1 MLVIIFSWLLIILG
15 VLLSVAFF
23 TLLER
28 QILAALQRR
37 QGPNVVGFYG
47 LLQPITDGVK
57 LILKETVIPRSSDT
71 LVFIFAPIFTF
82 ALALCLWVAIP
93 FNSNWKIV
101 DFNYGIL
108 YLFTVSSLSVHS
120 VIMAGWSSNSKYA
133 FLGALRSAAQMISY
147 EVSFGIIIVNIL
159 FLSRSLNFIDIVEAQ
174 LNVWNAWLL
183 FPMFI
188 IFFICILAETNRHPF
203 DLPEAE
209 SELVSGYNVEYAA
222 VGFALFFLAEYSNM
236 IVMSVLTVLLFLGG
250 WLFFFSLPVNILG
263 IFLVNIIQL
272 LFFVFKIMIFVY
284 LFVLVR
290 GTLPRYRYDQLMRLG
305 WKIFLPITLGYVIF
319 IANLL
324 YTTDSIY
331 NFNYTFIT
339 ENMFNLNTEWLL
351 TFSNNSKETL
361 DHILESKHLFYN
373 YQEFLESD
381 IFYKL
386 QYGETKRDVMF
397 RFENPFNSSK
407 DIVITNGLTYLG
419 NDYCEF
425 IDKWFLISDFD

>member
-1 MLVIIFSWLLIILG
+1 MKGIKRIWFWFTLVVCPLLIILG

-82 ALALCLWVAIP
+82 ALALCLWVTIP

-209 SELVSGYNVEYAA
+209 SELVSGYNVEYSAM
-222 VGFALFFLAEYSNM
+222 GFALFSLGEYANM
-236 IVMSVLTVLLFLGG
+236 LMMSSINVVLFFGG
-250 WLFFFSLPVNILG
+250 WLAPMAFLNFLPGSFWFG
-263 IFLVNIIQL
+263 IKIC
-272 LFFVFKIMIFVY
+272 FFVF
-284 LFVLVR
+284 LFIWLR
-290 GTLPRYRYDQLMRLG
+290 ASLPRYRYDQLIGLG
-305 WKIFLPITLGYVIF
+305 WKVFLPVSLSYLMLTYSVLINF
-319 IANLL
+319 NLL
-324 YTTDSIY
+324 PY
-331 NFNYTFIT
+331 
-339 ENMFNLNTEWLL
+339 
-351 TFSNNSKETL
+351 
-361 DHILESKHLFYN
+361 
-373 YQEFLESD
+373 
-381 IFYKL
+381 
-386 QYGETKRDVMF
+386 
-397 RFENPFNSSK
+397 
-407 DIVITNGLTYLG
+407 
-419 NDYCEF
+419 
-425 IDKWFLISDFD
+425 

>member
-82 ALALCLWVAIP
+82 ALALCLWVTIP

-147 EVSFGIIIVNIL
+147 EVSFGIIIVNVL

-272 LFFVFKIMIFVY
+272 LIFVFKIMIFVY

-331 NFNYTFIT
+331 GFNYSFVN
-339 ENMFNLNTEWLL
+339 ESMFNLNKEWLL
-351 TFSNNSKETL
+351 SLNNTTQQALNSVV
-361 DHILESKHLFYN
+361 ESKHLFYN

-381 IFYKL
+381 AFYNL
-386 QYGETKRDVMF
+386 QYGETKRDIIF
-397 RFENPFNSSK
+397 RIKNPFNSSK
-407 DIVITNGLTYLG
+407 DIIITNGMTYLG
-419 NDYCEF
+419 NSYCEF
-425 IDKWFLISDFD
+425 INKWFQISDFD